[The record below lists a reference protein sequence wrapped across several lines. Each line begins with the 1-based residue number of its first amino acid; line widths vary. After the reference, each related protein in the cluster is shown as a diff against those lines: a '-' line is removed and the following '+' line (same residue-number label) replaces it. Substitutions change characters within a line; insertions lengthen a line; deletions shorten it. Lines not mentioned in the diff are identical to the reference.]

1 MKIDPRI
8 KKVLF
13 TAEEIELGIQRRG
26 VPMTQLKG
34 TDTNFLGISSCKN
47 LASGRKVILSVGY
60 LGVETPELVFTI

>member
-1 MKIDPRI
+1 
-8 KKVLF
+8 
-13 TAEEIELGIQRRG
+13 
-26 VPMTQLKG
+26 MTQLKG